1 MKKALVKSLV
11 KRAQAQRA
19 RIDYLTTGKPQRSSK
34 TYLHAFS
41 IAYAEGEGHVHY
53 EWSAF

>member
-19 RIDYLTTGKPQRSSK
+19 RIDYLTIGRPQRSSK
-34 TYLHAFS
+34 TYLEAF
-41 IAYAEGEGHVHY
+41 AYAYAQGEGHVHY